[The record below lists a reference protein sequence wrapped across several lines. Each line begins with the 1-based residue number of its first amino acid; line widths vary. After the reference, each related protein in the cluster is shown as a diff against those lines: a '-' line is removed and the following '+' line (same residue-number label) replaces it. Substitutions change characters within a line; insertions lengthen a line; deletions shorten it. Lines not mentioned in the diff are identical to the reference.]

1 MTRVAFGI
9 AGTGSCVP
17 DKVLSNADLSVMVDT
32 SDEWITQRTGIKE
45 RRIAAEGQS
54 TSDLCIEAGRLA
66 LQSAGLTPDRIDLII
81 LATVTPDMHVPAT
94 SCRIQAALGCVRAA
108 AFDIA
113 AGCTGFVYATN
124 IAAQFL
130 WTGTYRNVLVIGAEC
145 LSRITNYNDRSS
157 CILFGDGAG
166 AVVYSSEHFQWGEV
180 RSCSIEADGNGYDVM
195 YQTAGGAR
203 LPITAELIEQDAH
216 KLVIRGREVYKFAT
230 NKMVELVRREAA
242 NNPELTLGAVI
253 PHQMNARIIEAAR
266 ERLELPENAIYV
278 NIERFGNTSSASIPL
293 ALDEARRNGFL
304 DPHKDKLVV
313 LCAFGA
319 GLTWGSVG
327 LRW

>member
-1 MTRVAFGI
+1 MTRVPCGI
-9 AGTGSCVP
+9 AGTGSSVP
-17 DKVLSNADLSVMVDT
+17 DKVLSNAELSLLVDT

-54 TSDLCIEAGRLA
+54 TSDLCIEAGRRA
-66 LQSAGLTPDRIDLII
+66 LESAGLTPDRIDLII

-94 SCRIQAALGCVRAA
+94 SCRIQAALGCTRAA

-124 IAAQFL
+124 VAAQYL
-130 WTGTYRNVLVIGAEC
+130 WSGTCRNVLVIGAEC
-145 LSRITNYNDRSS
+145 LSRITNYKDRSS

-166 AVVYSSEHFQWGEV
+166 AVVLSSERFQWGEV

-203 LPITAELIEQDAH
+203 LPVTAELIEQDAH

-230 NKMVELVRREAA
+230 NKMVELVKREVT

-278 NIERFGNTSSASIPL
+278 NIERYGNTSSASIPL

-304 DPHKDKLVV
+304 DPHKGKLVV